1 MVFNIERNYSK
12 DEILE
17 LYVNTSY
24 LVDGYTG
31 VREESLGYFEKEET
45 NKITN
50 RTYIICCVWR
60 CVPFAKKS
68 AQRKRPQR
76 EILRLN

>member
-50 RTYIICCVWR
+50 
-60 CVPFAKKS
+60 
-68 AQRKRPQR
+68 
-76 EILRLN
+76 